1 MNKDEGIVVYNKD
14 NNILYGYSRHKNR
27 PFVHIPIEI
36 IYKRDLYRVK
46 VHNDITMKCTL
57 EKM

>member
-1 MNKDEGIVVYNKD
+1 MNKDEGIVVYNED
-14 NNILYGYSRHKNR
+14 NNIYYGYSRHKSR
-27 PFVHIPIEI
+27 LFVQIPIEI
-36 IYKRDLYRVK
+36 IYKRDLHRVK